1 MAVFWDLDN
10 LRPPAGY
17 ETVWAYRL
25 VEAAFEYAEIAHVR
39 AYAREGTVDE
49 DTQRAL
55 RDVGVTFTEC
65 PRVAEGADVR
75 LATDVVNFVRGGG
88 VLPEDAEKP
97 PNPAADAVARADA
110 FAVLVASRDEGLASC
125 VEFARS
131 RRDACVGAM
140 VAGEFLAKAAHRPQF
155 AGAMRQDGD
164 VGVTPGYW
172 RVLCHVAGKSNKGPM
187 GKSKLVRAADAT
199 ALWDSKRAFE
209 LPGADVDRDQ
219 TDDVQ
224 GREVEGETEGEGE
237 EEEGEEMGDG
247 GEMRADGEMTFE
259 DGDWEVGSLDDVVAA
274 PGGFSALWIDGALA
288 PWPPGA
294 PIPE

>member
-1 MAVFWDLDN
+1 MAIFWDLDN

-25 VEAAFEYAEIAHVR
+25 VEAAFEYAETAHVR

-65 PRVAEGADVR
+65 PRVAEGSDVR

-155 AGAMRQDGD
+155 AGAMLQDGD

-187 GKSKLVRAADAT
+187 GKSKLVRAADAV

-209 LPGADVDRDQ
+209 LPGASEDVDGVAEEEDER
-219 TDDVQ
+219 
-224 GREVEGETEGEGE
+224 REVEDDETE
-237 EEEGEEMGDG
+237 DG
-247 GEMRADGEMTFE
+247 GETRADGEMTFE
-259 DGDWEVGSLDDVVAA
+259 DGDWEVGSLDAVVAA
-274 PGGFSALWIDGALA
+274 PGGFSAVWIDGALA

-294 PIPE
+294 RVPE